1 MTQTNGVG
9 GSKEHMGRGLVKARK
24 PLLGHQVLFVFG
36 FMCLDEVW
44 TQVMPVPGARD
55 MEVVYACDKMLCLLS
70 DQRLDG
76 PLGCCRHTS
85 KLQ

>member
-24 PLLGHQVLFVFG
+24 PLLGHQVLFVCG

-44 TQVMPVPGARD
+44 TQVMPVPGAPD
-55 MEVVYACDKMLCLLS
+55 MEVCACDKMLFGLCLLWAINGS
-70 DQRLDG
+70 MDLCG
-76 PLGCCRHTS
+76 AAAHV
-85 KLQ
+85 